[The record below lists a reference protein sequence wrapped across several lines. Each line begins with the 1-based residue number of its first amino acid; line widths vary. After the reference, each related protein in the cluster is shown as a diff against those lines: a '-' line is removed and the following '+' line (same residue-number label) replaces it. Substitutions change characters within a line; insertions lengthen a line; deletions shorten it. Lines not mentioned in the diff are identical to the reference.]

1 MYEVSDLSF
10 YCGYSMGFAYIK
22 NEPASIAYIELNS

>member
-10 YCGYSMGFAYIK
+10 YCGYSMGFAYRK
-22 NEPASIAYIELNS
+22 NEPTSIAYIELNS